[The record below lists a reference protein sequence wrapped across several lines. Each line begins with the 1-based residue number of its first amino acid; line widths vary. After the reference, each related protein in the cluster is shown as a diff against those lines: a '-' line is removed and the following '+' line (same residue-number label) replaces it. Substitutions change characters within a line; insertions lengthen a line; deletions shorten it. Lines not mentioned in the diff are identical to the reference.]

1 MDIINGVI
9 DMKTFFIILGSVIA
23 YFIVCG
29 FVSAFLEK
37 KSIIDDFFR
46 IWYVVL
52 WPIGLAILTPVIIVD
67 FIRSRFGL
75 DTILFK
81 FKKKK
86 G

>member
-1 MDIINGVI
+1 ME
-9 DMKTFFIILGSVIA
+9 TFFIVLGSVIA

-37 KSIIDDFFR
+37 KSMIDDDIR
-46 IWYVVL
+46 ICYDVL
-52 WPIGLAILTPVIIVD
+52 WPIGLAILTPFIIVD